1 MLIEEIL
8 INNNSLGFMFRIE
21 NGYLRYSTVF
31 SSTQQNKFDDILKKL
46 F

>member
-21 NGYLRYSTVF
+21 NVDLRDSTVF
-31 SSTQQNKFDDILKKL
+31 SSIQRKSIIQSKE
-46 F
+46 